1 MTINATTGEQVNAI
15 DGHSSPDAN
24 PHTDPRVARSRE
36 NLIATM
42 DDLLR
47 DQPIEK
53 ITASM
58 AAREAGTSRPTLYQH
73 FGDLSGL
80 IEATAV
86 HNLEQLLFTAWEGDA
101 IGSPAT
107 PGDSVPNRGVNSSKK
122 NSPDAIRRLLNHLQD
137 ERDFF
142 LNVLQGPSNYQV
154 IHAITQALARQL
166 WNGFAIEEGLNRED
180 NPFMTKDLSQAENDD
195 SSDPTLAQK
204 IKFVADGV
212 VGAAIGWLAGTR
224 GETAKQLAKTLQ
236 NLAHRILH
244 PERVP
249 VPEGV
254 PEH

>member
-36 NLIATM
+36 NLIAAM

-73 FGDLSGL
+73 FGDLTGL

-101 IGSPAT
+101 IGSPAA
-107 PGDSVPNRGVNSSKK
+107 PGDPAPLRGVDSSKK

-137 ERDFF
+137 DRDFF
-142 LNVLQGPSNYQV
+142 LNVLHGPSNYQV
-154 IHAITQALARQL
+154 MHAITQALARQL

-180 NPFMTKDLSQAENDD
+180 NPFIAKDLSQIKLADT
-195 SSDPTLAQK
+195 SDPTLAQK

-212 VGAAIGWLAGTR
+212 VGAAVGWLAGTR
-224 GETAKQLAKTLQ
+224 DETAKQLAKTLQ
-236 NLAHRILH
+236 NLAYRILH

>member
-1 MTINATTGEQVNAI
+1 MTLNAMPGKQDNAI
-15 DGHSSPDAN
+15 HGHSSPDAN

-36 NLIATM
+36 NLIAAM
-42 DDLLR
+42 NDLLR

-73 FGDLSGL
+73 FGDLTGL

-101 IGSPAT
+101 IGSP
-107 PGDSVPNRGVNSSKK
+107 
-122 NSPDAIRRLLNHLQD
+122 DAIRRLLNHLQD
-137 ERDFF
+137 DRDFF

-154 IHAITQALARQL
+154 MHAITQALARQL
-166 WNGFAIEEGLNRED
+166 WNGFAIEEGLNRDD
-180 NPFMTKDLSQAENDD
+180 NPFKAKDLSQIKLADT
-195 SSDPTLAQK
+195 SDPTLAQK

-212 VGAAIGWLAGTR
+212 VGAAVGWLAGTR
-224 GETAKQLAKTLQ
+224 DETAKQLANTLQ
-236 NLAHRILH
+236 NLAYRILH

-249 VPEGV
+249 GR
-254 PEH
+254 

>member
-1 MTINATTGEQVNAI
+1 MTINAMPGEQVNAI
-15 DGHSSPDAN
+15 DGRSSSDAN

-36 NLIATM
+36 NLIAAM

-107 PGDSVPNRGVNSSKK
+107 PSGSITPSDSAPHRGTISNKK

-137 ERDFF
+137 DRDFF
-142 LNVLQGPSNYQV
+142 LNVLQGPSNYRV
-154 IHAITQALARQL
+154 MHAITQALARQL
-166 WNGFAIEEGLNRED
+166 WNGFAIEEGLNRDD
-180 NPFMTKDLSQAENDD
+180 NPFMAKDLSQIKLADT
-195 SSDPTLAQK
+195 SDPTLAQK

-212 VGAAIGWLAGTR
+212 VGAAVGWLAGTR
-224 GETAKQLAKTLQ
+224 DETAKQLAKTLQ
-236 NLAHRILH
+236 NLAYRTLH

-249 VPEGV
+249 G
-254 PEH
+254 H